1 MLCGEVVV
9 DMATRTHAALQRW
22 RVRLP
27 VWLQLQAAAVAGA
40 PSMPPQIEPQAA
52 RPTAAEVDE
61 GDAILARHSAIPD
74 LNN

>member
-27 VWLQLQAAAVAGA
+27 VWLQAAAVAGA
-40 PSMPPQIEPQAA
+40 PSMPPLIEPQVA

-61 GDAILARHSAIPD
+61 GDAILARHSAISD
-74 LNN
+74 LHN